1 LIVKKKKMNRL
12 ENKVAI
18 VTGASKG
25 IGAAIA
31 KHFAAAGAKVVVNY
45 ASSKAD
51 ADEVVKAIAEAG
63 GTAISVQGDVS
74 KEADINRLFEETKHA
89 FGKLDILVNNAGVY
103 QYAPIEEFSATS
115 FHQQFDIN
123 VLGPLLAIQ
132 AALKGFGNHGGNII
146 NISSEAAK
154 TPLPTGS
161 VYSATKAALDAI
173 TISLSKEFSGKNI
186 RINSI
191 LPGIVATEGSRS
203 AGFIGSEAE
212 TKFVASTPLGRTG
225 QPEDIAKVAVFL
237 ASEEAA
243 WITGEKISVSGGI
256 YGL

>member
-1 LIVKKKKMNRL
+1 MNKL
-12 ENKVAI
+12 KDKVAI

-31 KHFAAAGAKVVVNY
+31 KYFAAEGAKVVVNY
-45 ASSKAD
+45 ASSKEGAD
-51 ADEVVKAIAEAG
+51 KVVKAITDNG

-74 KEADINRLFEETKHA
+74 KESDVISLFAKAKSA
-89 FGKLDILVNNAGVY
+89 FGTLDILVNNAGIY
-103 QYAPIEEFSATS
+103 EYAPIEEFSEAS
-115 FHQQFDIN
+115 FHQQFNIN
-123 VLGPLLAIQ
+123 VLGSLLAIQ
-132 AALKGFGNHGGNII
+132 AALKLFGDQGGNII
-146 NISSEAAK
+146 NISSEAGK

-161 VYSATKAALDAI
+161 VYSSTKAALDAI
-173 TISLSKEFSGKNI
+173 TISLSKEFSGRNI

-191 LPGIVATEGSRS
+191 LPGVVETEGSHS
-203 AGFIGSEAE
+203 AGFIGSDAE
-212 TKFVASTPLGRTG
+212 IKLVANTPLGRTG

-237 ASEEAA
+237 ASDDSA

>member
-1 LIVKKKKMNRL
+1 MNRL
-12 ENKVAI
+12 NNKVAV

-31 KHFAAAGAKVVVNY
+31 RYFAEEGAKVVVNY
-45 ASSKAD
+45 ATSKEGAD
-51 ADEVVKAIAEAG
+51 KVVKAIEGNG

-74 KEADINRLFEETKHA
+74 NEADVTRLFEETKNA
-89 FGKLDILVNNAGVY
+89 FGTLDILVNNAGIY
-103 QYAPIEEFSATS
+103 QYQPIENVTAET
-115 FHQQFDIN
+115 FHLQFNIN
-123 VLGPLLAIQ
+123 VLGSVLAIQ
-132 AALKGFGNHGGNII
+132 GSLKLFGDKGGNII
-146 NISSEAAK
+146 NISSEAGK

-173 TISLSKEFSGKNI
+173 TISLSKEFSGRNI

-191 LPGIVATEGSRS
+191 LPGVVETEGSTS
-203 AGFIGSEAE
+203 AGFIGSETE
-212 TKFVASTPLGRTG
+212 TKLVASTPLGRTG
-225 QPEDIAKVAVFL
+225 LPDDIAKVAVFL
-237 ASEEAA
+237 ASDDAA